1 MRLIKECPVLAVP
14 RTKGEN
20 TLALSIVKQAADIR
34 GKEIVYTDFSMTRDK
49 EVLNKNY
56 DRIAGLLAE
65 YLEKGQNVAMLNIG
79 DISIYSTFSYVGE
92 RVARTGFPVRVCAGV
107 PCFCDIAA
115 KTGKPLVSGSQVLMV
130 IPAGKEA
137 LDPYMELEGTKVLMK
152 SGGKLENL
160 RRYLEEKGLE
170 DRAVIAGNCGLPG
183 EHFLPASGEIPEGSS
198 YFTTVVVK

>member
-34 GKEIVYTDFSMTRDK
+34 GKEIVYTDFPMTRDK

-92 RVARTGFPVRVCAGV
+92 RVARAGFPVRVCAGV

-152 SGGKLENL
+152 SGESWKTCGGIWKKRGWRIGRLSQATAACPENISCLPPARYRREAAILL
-160 RRYLEEKGLE
+160 R
-170 DRAVIAGNCGLPG
+170 
-183 EHFLPASGEIPEGSS
+183 
-198 YFTTVVVK
+198 

>member
-1 MRLIKECPVLAVP
+1 
-14 RTKGEN
+14 
-20 TLALSIVKQAADIR
+20 
-34 GKEIVYTDFSMTRDK
+34 
-49 EVLNKNY
+49 
-56 DRIAGLLAE
+56 
-65 YLEKGQNVAMLNIG
+65 
-79 DISIYSTFSYVGE
+79 
-92 RVARTGFPVRVCAGV
+92 
-107 PCFCDIAA
+107 
-115 KTGKPLVSGSQVLMV
+115 MV